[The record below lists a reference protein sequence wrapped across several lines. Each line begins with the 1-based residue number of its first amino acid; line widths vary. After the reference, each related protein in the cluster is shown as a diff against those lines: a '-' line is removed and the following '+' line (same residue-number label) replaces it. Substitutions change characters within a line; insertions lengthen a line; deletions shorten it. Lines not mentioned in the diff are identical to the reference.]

1 VILVAGMMPELEAGF
16 LACRGVARRSASN
29 FACINW
35 LLPLQQRRGT
45 QALYAFARRCDDIAD
60 SDEPLDVRRQR
71 LAVWRQQVR
80 DALAGKA
87 VDPVLVAVADTVS
100 RFVVPQHLLW
110 RIIDGVEM
118 DLNHMG
124 FATYAELRRYCEHVA
139 SAVGLACLAI
149 WGCRNDEAILP
160 AADCGVAF
168 QLTNILR
175 DLQEDGRQGRVYIPR
190 DELAR
195 FGTAPVDWLG
205 VVGTDALRKLVEF
218 QCARAAALFDAGLRT
233 ERYLDLG
240 PKRLFHIMW
249 MTYRA
254 ILAKIE
260 RDPLAVLRKRVCLA
274 RLEKMAIGARALLI
288 RS

>member
-1 VILVAGMMPELEAGF
+1 MPNLEAGY

-35 LLPLQQRRGT
+35 LLPIEQRRGM

-60 SDEPLDVRRQR
+60 SEEPLDTRRER
-71 LAVWRQQVR
+71 LARWRHEVR
-80 DALAGKA
+80 DAMAGRA

-118 DLNHMG
+118 DLNHTG

-149 WGCRNDEAILP
+149 WNCRRDEAILP

-175 DLQEDGRQGRVYIPR
+175 DLQEDGRQGRIYIPR
-190 DELAR
+190 EELAR
-195 FGTAPVDWLG
+195 FGTAPIDWFG
-205 VVGTDALRKLVEF
+205 VVGTEPLLELLKF
-218 QCARAAALFDAGLRT
+218 QCQRAAALFEAGLRT
-233 ERYLDLG
+233 EAYLDLG
-240 PKRLFHIMW
+240 PKRVFHLMW
-249 MTYRA
+249 TTYRA
-254 ILAKIE
+254 ILARIE
-260 RDPLAVLRKRVCLA
+260 RDPLVVLRKRVRLSQ
-274 RLEKMAIGARALLI
+274 LEKLAVASRVFFVRA
-288 RS
+288 